1 MPRFRVVITDT
12 AKKDLHH
19 LQANLRTKLLRE
31 LKILETSPFPT
42 IKSIKKIKISRKI
55 PLFRLRFGQYRII
68 YHMRKNVVYIFAVI
82 HRKEFDSAIKDLI
95 KSVEATDISSNN
107 KDLA

>member
-12 AKKDLHH
+12 GKKDLDS
-19 LQANLRTKLLRE
+19 LEANLRAKLLQK

-42 IKSIKKIKISRKI
+42 VKSIKKIKISRKI

-68 YHMRKNVVYIFAVI
+68 YHIRENVVYIFAVI
-82 HRKEFDSAIKDLI
+82 HRREFDSAIKDLI
-95 KSVEATDISSNN
+95 KSVEARDI
-107 KDLA
+107 